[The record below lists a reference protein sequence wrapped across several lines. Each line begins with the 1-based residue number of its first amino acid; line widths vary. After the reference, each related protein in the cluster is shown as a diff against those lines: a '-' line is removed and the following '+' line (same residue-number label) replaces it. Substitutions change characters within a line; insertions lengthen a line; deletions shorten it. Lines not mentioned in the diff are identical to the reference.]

1 MQNSKFFIFTGG
13 PGAGKTTTL
22 ALLQSEGM
30 NVCDES
36 GRKIIRQQMNNGGCA
51 APWKDKDRYAQLM
64 AQDSIE
70 AYKAAMDYPGIVLF
84 DRGIPDTLGY
94 CRLENIQ
101 VPEGL
106 DKACHEYRYNENVFL
121 FPFWSEIYSNDNE
134 RKQDRELAE
143 ATADMMERIYSEL
156 GYRIIRVPL
165 VSPEERAGWIKE
177 TISNLDMS

>member
-36 GRKIIRQQMNNGGCA
+36 GRKIIRQQMNTGGCA
-51 APWKDKDRYAQLM
+51 VPWKDKARYAQLM

-70 AYKAAMDYPGIVLF
+70 AYKAAMDYPRIVLF
-84 DRGIPDTLGY
+84 DRGMPDTLGY

-101 VPEGL
+101 VPE
-106 DKACHEYRYNENVFL
+106 
-121 FPFWSEIYSNDNE
+121 
-134 RKQDRELAE
+134 
-143 ATADMMERIYSEL
+143 
-156 GYRIIRVPL
+156 
-165 VSPEERAGWIKE
+165 
-177 TISNLDMS
+177 